1 MSSAIDQL
9 LAGVRQSQRPGA
21 GQDARPR
28 MALAVLTCMDT
39 RIDPASL
46 LDLGPGA
53 AHVLRNGGGVVTP
66 DVLESLA
73 MSQEHFGTREVVVVQ
88 HTQCAA
94 RADRF
99 PNRSPEDSV
108 RLAVDRLRAAPEL
121 LHRDA
126 VRGFMLDIVRGT
138 FAQVSPSLAPSAV
151 GPAGEAN
158 AGRIPPGSP
167 LSRCLWCRRSFDPA
181 ASSRRR
187 LRRSYCGDVCR
198 LAARAGSPAPPATH
212 L

>member
-1 MSSAIDQL
+1 MSAIDQL
-9 LAGVRQSQRPGA
+9 LAGVRESRRPGT
-21 GQDARPR
+21 GQDAKPR

-39 RIDPASL
+39 RIDPGSL

-53 AHVLRNGGGVVTP
+53 AHVLRNGGGVITP

-73 MSQEHFGTREVVVVQ
+73 MSQERFGTRKVVVVQ

-94 RADRF
+94 RTQRF
-99 PNRSPEDSV
+99 PDRSPEESV
-108 RLAVDRLRAAPEL
+108 RLALARLREAPEL

-126 VRGFMLDIVRGT
+126 VRGFVLDIVRGT
-138 FAQVSPSLAPSAV
+138 LTEVSTSLGPPAV

-187 LRRSYCGDVCR
+187 LRHSYCGDVCR
-198 LAARAGSPAPPATH
+198 LAARAGSPAPPQTH

>member
-1 MSSAIDQL
+1 MSAIDQL
-9 LAGVRQSQRPGA
+9 LAGVRKIHRPGI

-39 RIDPASL
+39 RIDPGSL

-53 AHVLRNGGGVVTP
+53 AHVLRNGGGVITP
-66 DVLESLA
+66 DVLDSLA
-73 MSQEHFGTREVVVVQ
+73 MSQQRFGTRKVVVVQ
-88 HTQCAA
+88 HTGCAA

-99 PNRSPEDSV
+99 PGRSPEESV
-108 RLAVDRLRAAPEL
+108 RLAVAQLRAAPEL
-121 LHRDA
+121 VHRDA
-126 VRGFMLDIVRGT
+126 VRGFVLEIAQGT
-138 FAQVSPSLAPSAV
+138 LAEVLTSLAPPVA
-151 GPAGEAN
+151 GPAGEAD